1 MTEQRTLDQSYPRGA
16 HPNSVANLRPPWAP
30 GQSGCPGGQR
40 ANGAY
45 IAEWRNAMLAVNDD
59 ETPRYTKADLEK
71 IVEDDNA
78 APAKIIAARWILN
91 CMLSGENWIVGKD
104 GELLPARIDS
114 EPGRERERLMDRI
127 EGKPA
132 QHVNVTQHPPSLQSL
147 EAELRTMVAQDPTLP
162 GRMRAMLAQVAGAD
176 ATALPSAIE
185 TTAVVLPAD

>member
-1 MTEQRTLDQSYPRGA
+1 MTEQGTIEQTYPHGK
-16 HPNSVANLRPPWAP
+16 HPNSLANLRPWSP

-104 GELLPARIDS
+104 GELMPARIDS

-147 EAELRTMVAQDPTLP
+147 EAELGAMVAQDPTLP

-176 ATALPSAIE
+176 ATVLPSAIE
-185 TTAVVLPAD
+185 TTAVVLPAG

>member
-1 MTEQRTLDQSYPRGA
+1 MTEQGTLDQSYPRGA

-78 APAKIIAARWILN
+78 APAKIIAARLILN

-104 GELLPARIDS
+104 GELMPAKIDS

-162 GRMRAMLAQVAGAD
+162 GRIRAMLAQVAGAD

-185 TTAVVLPAD
+185 TTAVVVPPD